1 MCQPVCTTTHTR
13 WSSGSLASS
22 GLLSLEFPAA
32 IMQQIVLDVYKTGQ
46 EINFLG
52 IFALEERMERRERL
66 KSFFHAPFRRR
77 RRPTPRTHG
86 CSAARSAA
94 VFGNSHSC
102 TSTIQGIIYHR
113 HLGTVLAGSDW
124 CLRFSVTASSC
135 LEPDDAPRGAVH
147 SADWSIDRW
156 CFYRP
161 GINMF

>member
-66 KSFFHAPFRRR
+66 KSLSFMHLSGGGAVLPLGHTAAAPHAQPQSLVT
-77 RRPTPRTHG
+77 PT
-86 CSAARSAA
+86 AARAQSK
-94 VFGNSHSC
+94 GLYI
-102 TSTIQGIIYHR
+102 T
-113 HLGTVLAGSDW
+113 GTW
-124 CLRFSVTASSC
+124 EWF
-135 LEPDDAPRGAVH
+135 
-147 SADWSIDRW
+147 
-156 CFYRP
+156 
-161 GINMF
+161 